1 VSSRIA
7 AEIREEPEA
16 IRATIAASQDHA
28 TEVART
34 LMAGGVRRVFIIGNG
49 TSYHSSLAAALVH
62 RRHARADGPVVLAM
76 TAGEFRHYQPAL
88 GPADAVVGV
97 SASGEFRD
105 VLAVTESLR
114 GRIPT
119 VAIVHNPGSSLTG
132 LADHVIMSA
141 GGPSSVPVMTKTFAS
156 TLTAAILLVAALLP
170 DDEAEAIKDALVRA
184 AAAAEIAI
192 AAAGSRV
199 EALASDLGTTEH
211 IFVVGSGGGHVA
223 ALEGALK
230 LKETTLVHAE
240 GSESWE
246 MASGAATLID
256 ATSTVIA
263 LAAPGRGREAVVDIG
278 RHCLEWG
285 ARVVEIAPEPSISG
299 ADHLPIAG
307 TANEDLA
314 SLDTLPPL
322 VLLAEAMA
330 RARGIEPDEPGWTER
345 YRSQGLTHV
354 IGAGGAR

>member
-1 VSSRIA
+1 MSGRIA
-7 AEIREEPEA
+7 TEIREEPEA
-16 IRATIAASQDHA
+16 IRATIAASRDQA
-28 TEVART
+28 AEVART
-34 LMAGGVRRVFIIGNG
+34 LIAAGVRRIYVIGNG

-62 RRHARADGPVVLAM
+62 RRHARADDPVVLAM
-76 TAGEFRHYQPAL
+76 TAGEFRHYQPIL
-88 GPADAVVGV
+88 GPTDAVVGI

-119 VAIVHNPGSSLTG
+119 VAIVHNPGSSLTA

-156 TLTAAILLVAALLP
+156 TLTAAILLVAGLLP
-170 DDEAEAIKDALVRA
+170 DDTADSIRGALDTA
-184 AAAAEIAI
+184 AAAADVAI
-192 AAAGSRV
+192 ASAGSGI
-199 EALASDLGTTEH
+199 ETLAADLATTAH
-211 IFVVGSGGGHVA
+211 VFVVGSGGGHVA

-230 LKETTLVHAE
+230 LKETALIHAE

-246 MASGAATLID
+246 MASGAATLVD

-263 LAAPGRGREAVVDIG
+263 LAPPGRGREAVIDIG
-278 RHCLEWG
+278 SHCLGWG
-285 ARVVEIAPEPSISG
+285 ARVIEIAPEPTIDG
-299 ADHLPIAG
+299 ADHLAVAA

-322 VLLAEAMA
+322 VLLAEALA
-330 RARGIEPDEPGWTER
+330 RARGIDPDEPGWTER

-354 IGAGGAR
+354 IGAGAPR

>member
-1 VSSRIA
+1 MA
-7 AEIREEPEA
+7 AETREEPEA
-16 IRATIAASQDHA
+16 IRATIAASHDVA
-28 TEVART
+28 AEVARSLT
-34 LMAGGVRRVFIIGNG
+34 TGGVRRIYLIGNG

-62 RRHARADGPVVLAM
+62 RRHADADDPVILAA

-88 GPADAVVGV
+88 GPGDAVVGI

-156 TLTAAILLVAALLP
+156 TLTAGILLVAGLF
-170 DDEAEAIKDALVRA
+170 DDDRADAITDDLIGA
-184 AAAAEIAI
+184 ADAAETAI
-192 AAAGSRV
+192 DSAASGVRI
-199 EALASDLGTTEH
+199 LASDLATSEH

-230 LKETTLVHAE
+230 LKETALVHAE

-246 MASGAATLID
+246 MASGAATLIGP
-256 ATSTVIA
+256 TSTVIA
-263 LAAPGRGREAVVDIG
+263 LAPPGLGREAVLDIEK
-278 RHCLEWG
+278 HCLDWG
-285 ARVVEIAPEPSISG
+285 ARVVEIAPEPTVDG
-299 ADHLPIAG
+299 ADHLPIAA

-322 VLLAEAMA
+322 VLLAEALA
-330 RARGIEPDEPGWTER
+330 RTRGIDPDEPGWTER

-354 IGAGGAR
+354 IGAGGSR

>member
-1 VSSRIA
+1 MTSRITT
-7 AEIREEPEA
+7 EIRDEPEA
-16 IRATIAASQDHA
+16 IRATIAASLDHA
-28 TEVART
+28 TEVARALIT
-34 LMAGGVRRVFIIGNG
+34 GGVRRVYVIGNG

-62 RRHARADGPVVLAM
+62 RRHARADDPVVLAM

-88 GPADAVVGV
+88 GPRDAVVGI

-105 VLAVTESLR
+105 VVAVTESLR
-114 GRIPT
+114 GRIRT

-156 TLTAAILLVAALLP
+156 TLTAAILFGAGLLP
-170 DDEAEAIKDALVRA
+170 DDEAETIKDALVTA

-192 AAAGSRV
+192 AAAESRV
-199 EALASDLGTTEH
+199 EALAADLATARH
-211 IFVVGSGGGHVA
+211 IFVVGSGGAHVA

-230 LKETTLVHAE
+230 LKETALVHAE

-256 ATSTVIA
+256 TTSTVIA
-263 LAAPGRGREAVVDIG
+263 LAPPGRGREAVVDIG
-278 RHCLEWG
+278 RHCLDWG
-285 ARVVEIAPEPSISG
+285 ARVVEIAAEPSIVG

-322 VLLAEAMA
+322 VLLAEALA
-330 RARGIEPDEPGWTER
+330 RTRGIEPDEPGWTER